1 MCKYLNI
8 SPKTI
13 AVGKVQPEAAESD
26 IIVVYNQKNPFHPL
40 VVALRNNGFSVKT
53 TLQFSPELYK
63 QARVVIF
70 IPEKGFPMDIMF
82 FEEGNEKADAP
93 SILKIFLLNS
103 MQQKKNPQNVEN
115 DILFLDRKNLDLR
128 FVLHTLDRFLGRVVI
143 AEKENI
149 EVPESELLKGTS

>member
-1 MCKYLNI
+1 
-8 SPKTI
+8 
-13 AVGKVQPEAAESD
+13 
-26 IIVVYNQKNPFHPL
+26 
-40 VVALRNNGFSVKT
+40 
-53 TLQFSPELYK
+53 
-63 QARVVIF
+63 
-70 IPEKGFPMDIMF
+70 
-82 FEEGNEKADAP
+82 
-93 SILKIFLLNS
+93 